1 VELLAEE
8 FESGTTKINL
18 IGRLD
23 IQGAQ
28 AVDLKFTGLAAARGG
43 FVILDLS
50 QVSFIASIGI
60 RTILSNARAL
70 LQRGGKMVLYGPQ
83 PHVEKVLKAA
93 GVDMIM
99 EIFNDLNEAQAALKV
114 SAS

>member
-50 QVSFIASIGI
+50 QLSFIASIGI
-60 RTILSNARAL
+60 RTILNNARAL
-70 LQRGGKMVLYGPQ
+70 LHRGGRMVLYRPQ
-83 PHVEKVLKAA
+83 PHVEKVLKVA
-93 GVDMIM
+93 GVDMVM
-99 EIFNDLNEAQAALKV
+99 GIFNDLNDARAALKG
-114 SAS
+114 SAT